1 MRSGMKADAVIRISQ
16 QEATNIVNRV
26 STYPRTISV
35 ETASALVNCIS
46 EDLEMFSP
54 ESRQLLIDSINS
66 KTSRGD
72 NVPFDNSDVQTATV
86 ANAAVL
92 REKQSMY
99 HIENY
104 LTQAMW
110 KRLCAVHLNREVVY
124 LEIVKLLVNLG
135 LHRPKEPFWG
145 HLVAFIQ
152 WATVIPIDNPSG
164 ERDTLKA
171 LWSEAKFNMAPMC
184 DGPAE
189 YPAMPSTL
197 METHPTIYFRAY
209 VGNEQ
214 PIRPPPGKDIFSLNV
229 LKQATGCRS
238 TKTSGFHDRSMIVQR
253 HHLALETMLV
263 LGKLCQQR
271 LPGELY

>member
-16 QEATNIVNRV
+16 QTAANLLRTV
-26 STYPRTISV
+26 SAYPRAIPV

-110 KRLCAVHLNREVVY
+110 KRLCTVHLNREVVY
-124 LEIVKLLVNLG
+124 LEIVKLLINLG

-145 HLVAFIQ
+145 HLVGFIQ
-152 WATVIPIDNPSG
+152 WATEVPMGNP
-164 ERDTLKA
+164 
-171 LWSEAKFNMAPMC
+171 
-184 DGPAE
+184 
-189 YPAMPSTL
+189 
-197 METHPTIYFRAY
+197 
-209 VGNEQ
+209 
-214 PIRPPPGKDIFSLNV
+214 
-229 LKQATGCRS
+229 
-238 TKTSGFHDRSMIVQR
+238 
-253 HHLALETMLV
+253 
-263 LGKLCQQR
+263 
-271 LPGELY
+271 